1 MSDNPQLCQICHM
14 GKLTVK
20 ATTYTQVFD
29 GHLVALHNVPALVC
43 DVCGEQVFDSQ
54 VLSRLAGLLG
64 MSNQPFRTVH
74 GRP

>member
-1 MSDNPQLCQICHM
+1 MSDNTQICQTCHM
-14 GKLTVK
+14 GRLTVK

-64 MSNQPFRTVH
+64 MSNQPSRAVH